1 MKLRIRVAFAAAA
14 CVCAASPVWA
24 QTPPVTVTP
33 YVAFGTDG
41 AAPVGAMITLPIAGG
56 LSVDS
61 EVAYRRGEGE
71 IHAMSSSLSLLQNL
85 SKIGRVTP
93 YLAAGVGLAQYGTP
107 VLGAEGAP
115 SGTAKRLG
123 PTVNVGGGFTAPVTS
138 AVGFRMDARYSDGLG
153 KGGDQFR
160 IANGVTFG
168 SSRKPK

>member
-1 MKLRIRVAFAAAA
+1 MESHIRVVFAAALVFVA
-14 CVCAASPVWA
+14 PSVWA

-41 AAPVGAMITLPIAGG
+41 AAPVGAMITLPIAAG
-56 LSVDS
+56 LSVES
-61 EVAYRRGEGE
+61 EVSYRRGEGD

-85 SKIGRVTP
+85 PKIGRVTP

-107 VLGAEGAP
+107 VLGSDGAP
-115 SGTAKRLG
+115 AGTAKRLG

-138 AVGFRMDARYSDGLG
+138 AVGFRLDARYFDGLRQS
-153 KGGDQFR
+153 GDQFR

-168 SSRKPK
+168 SGRKTK

>member
-1 MKLRIRVAFAAAA
+1 MKTQVRVAFAAAA
-14 CVCAASPVWA
+14 CIYGVSPVWA

-56 LSVDS
+56 LSVES
-61 EVAYRRGEGE
+61 EVAYRRGEGD

-85 SKIGRVTP
+85 PKIGRVTP
-93 YLAAGVGLAQYGTP
+93 YLAAGLGLAQYGTP
-107 VLGAEGAP
+107 VLGSDGAP

-138 AVGFRMDARYSDGLG
+138 AVGFRVDARYFDGLRQT
-153 KGGDQFR
+153 GDQFR
-160 IANGVTFG
+160 IASGVTFG
-168 SSRKPK
+168 PGRRDK